1 MALSLPVVVAQ
12 VSELFLNRREGT
24 PLEAVDQAGYGY
36 GGRKFTSRRTCP
48 ALPWNS
54 ASSAPSSARTSGMIR
69 HPLQVN
75 RS

>member
-1 MALSLPVVVAQ
+1 
-12 VSELFLNRREGT
+12 
-24 PLEAVDQAGYGY
+24 
-36 GGRKFTSRRTCP
+36 
-48 ALPWNS
+48 LPWNS